1 MTTVTGYDHPKATRR
16 SKRSSSRSRLRFID
30 LIATGL
36 LGLTTRVGRTVLTA
50 GGIAIGIASMVSV
63 MGISSSSRAD
73 VLAELDRLGTNLL
86 AVQPGNSLFGDEV
99 TLPDNAS
106 ARIRRIPA
114 TQNAASLTAVQADI
128 VRSDVM
134 PPGRNGGMQVSATE
148 PQLLDTLAGTM
159 TSGRFLT
166 DLDRELPTVVLGS
179 DAADFFGI
187 RSVENRP
194 TILIG
199 EERFAVVGV
208 MDSLVLYPDVD
219 RMALIGYG
227 VAEKLFDTKPAPST
241 VYLRA
246 DPEFVEPVREIL
258 GRTVDPES
266 PNSVN
271 ITRPS
276 ESLSAKAE
284 VNKNLTNMLLG
295 LGAVALVVGGVG
307 IANVM
312 VISVLERRNEIG
324 VRRALGATRR
334 HIAAQFV
341 VESATLA
348 TIGGAVGVGL
358 GAAVTVF
365 YAKSQ
370 EWTIDVPIESLGL
383 GIAAALIIG
392 ALAGLYPAIRAAR
405 LDPAEAVRPA

>member
-1 MTTVTGYDHPKATRR
+1 MRRR
-16 SKRSSSRSRLRFID
+16 SEHRRSRLRFGD
-30 LIATGL
+30 LLTTGL
-36 LGLTTRVGRTVLTA
+36 LGLTTRVGRTILTA

-86 AVQPGNSLFGDEV
+86 AVEAGTSLFGDEAK
-99 TLPDNAS
+99 LPDNAS
-106 ARIRRIPA
+106 DRIRRVPA
-114 TQNAASLTAVQADI
+114 TESAASLSRTTVDI

-134 PPGRNGGMQVSATE
+134 PAGRNGGTSVSAAE
-148 PQLLDTLAGTM
+148 PQLLETLAGTM
-159 TSGRFLT
+159 ATGRFLE
-166 DLDRELPTVVLGS
+166 DGDDPLPVVVLGS
-179 DAADFFGI
+179 EAAAQFGI
-187 RSVENRP
+187 GSLANRP
-194 TILIG
+194 TVLID
-199 EERFAVVGV
+199 EHRFAVVGV
-208 MDSLVLYPDVD
+208 MDPLTLYPDVD
-219 RMALIGYG
+219 RMALVGYD
-227 VAEKLFDTKPAPST
+227 VAVDLFELERAPST

-246 DPEFVEPVREIL
+246 DPDHVEGLREIL
-258 GRTVDPES
+258 GRTVDPSS
-266 PNSVN
+266 PSSVSV
-271 ITRPS
+271 TRPS

-284 VNKNLTNMLLG
+284 VDKNLTNLLLG

-324 VRRALGATRR
+324 VRRAIGATRR

-341 VESATLA
+341 VESAALA

-358 GAAVTVF
+358 GSLVTIG
-365 YAKSQ
+365 YASRQ
-370 EWTIDVPIESLGL
+370 DWTIDVPIEGLGL
-383 GIAAALIIG
+383 GVLAALVIG